1 MMMLTRM
8 IMTQKMM
15 ISAHVCLLRSRSG
28 CILHHTIDNE
38 AVYTGRQTLAGAIYV
53 RCKAFAASQLMTA
66 VAGTRA
72 VQKVSVCIVSGGLI
86 NRPTEKSCKM
96 VY

>member
-1 MMMLTRM
+1 M
-8 IMTQKMM
+8 ITKEKMM
-15 ISAHVCLLRSRSG
+15 VSAHVCLQRSRPS

-53 RCKAFAASQLMTA
+53 RRKAFAAPQLMTA

-72 VQKVSVCIVSGGLI
+72 LSRRFLFALCLVTS
-86 NRPTEKSCKM
+86 
-96 VY
+96 

>member
-1 MMMLTRM
+1 
-8 IMTQKMM
+8 MM

-53 RCKAFAASQLMTA
+53 GRKAFAAPLLMTA
-66 VAGTRA
+66 VVVGTRA
-72 VQKVSVCIVSGGLI
+72 VQKVSVCIVSGDLI
-86 NRPTEKSCKM
+86 NRLTEKRCEM
-96 VY
+96 IN